1 MMTDASACLAF
12 NLSVALRDL
21 DLDLELDLLTP
32 KVDRFVSLACE
43 PFMPIGIKIGSLTHF

>member
-12 NLSVALRDL
+12 NLSVALR